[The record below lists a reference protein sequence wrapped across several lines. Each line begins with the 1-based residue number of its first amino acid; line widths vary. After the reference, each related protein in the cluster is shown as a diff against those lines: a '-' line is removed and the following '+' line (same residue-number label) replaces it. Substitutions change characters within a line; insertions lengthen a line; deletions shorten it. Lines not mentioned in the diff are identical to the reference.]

1 MKKSEV
7 TMKTKNIIKEIS
19 GELREYLI
27 FLISIPVFGFVL
39 WSLKTLIVG

>member
-39 WSLKTLIVG
+39 WSIKTILIG

>member
-1 MKKSEV
+1 MKKLEV
-7 TMKTKNIIKEIS
+7 TMRTKNIIKEIS
-19 GELREYLI
+19 EYLI

>member
-19 GELREYLI
+19 EYLI

>member
-7 TMKTKNIIKEIS
+7 TMRTKNIIKEFS

>member
-19 GELREYLI
+19 EYLI

-39 WSLKTLIVG
+39 WSIKTLLC

>member
-7 TMKTKNIIKEIS
+7 TMRTKNIIKEIS
-19 GELREYLI
+19 EYLI

-39 WSLKTLIVG
+39 WSIKTLLC

>member
-7 TMKTKNIIKEIS
+7 TMRTKNIIKEIS
-19 GELREYLI
+19 EYLI